1 MENVGV
7 NDDSVLGFSERTVT
21 EVPTM
26 PASGSLSSA
35 HHFVSLKLT
44 SRNYLF
50 WQTQMLPFLEG
61 QGLLGFVDG
70 TTPFPTASPALTS
83 TADSTPAAVS
93 DLPDRQLAWRWQDK
107 AILSMLI
114 SSLSEETLRFAV
126 GKGTSRQLW
135 QVIEQTLGS
144 STRSRALRLL
154 GELQG
159 LRQGDS
165 SISDYLGRAQMLID
179 ELALA
184 GRHVELDDQNL
195 YVFRGLHPEF
205 RPLVATLARGAPV
218 PLPEVA
224 DFLVSQEWICSDDG
238 ATLGAAAALAVSRGD
253 PGGRCGS
260 PQNRG
265 GGGRGRGRGSRGRGR
280 SNSGPRC
287 QICNKQGYIAKACW
301 RRFTPDSDPQA
312 NVVVSGVDG
321 SMDDSHQWFPDTGA
335 TNHATPDPTLLT
347 SSIAYDGLE
356 TLRVGNGTCLLI
368 VTVGSTSLA
377 TNSRSFCVSDVLH
390 VPGLSSSLLSVQCS
404 AKENNVPA
412 PRPEPWGVAP
422 VVPPGEPSDVSA
434 FDPPTVPEPHRQ
446 QPVPA
451 KPSVTESER
460 TVMDQ
465 PPARPRG

>member
-1 MENVGV
+1 MVSARFSFLMENVGV
-7 NDDSVLGFSERTVT
+7 NDDSVLGSSEWTVT

-26 PASGSLSSA
+26 PASGNLSSA

-50 WQTQMLPFLEG
+50 WRTQMLPFLEG
-61 QGLLGFVDG
+61 QGLLGFIDG
-70 TTPFPTASPALTS
+70 TTPFPTTSPALTS
-83 TADSTPAAVS
+83 TADSAPAAVS
-93 DLPDRQLAWRWQDK
+93 DLPARQLAWRRQDK

-114 SSLSEETLRFAV
+114 SSLSEKTLRFAV

-135 QVIEQTLGS
+135 QVIEQPLGS
-144 STRSRALRLL
+144 STRSHALWLL

-165 SISDYLGRAQMLID
+165 SISNYLGRAQMLID

-205 RPLVATLARGAPV
+205 QPLVATLARGAPV

-238 ATLGAAAALAVSRGD
+238 AALGAPMALAVSRGGH
-253 PGGRCGS
+253 GGRGGS
-260 PQNRG
+260 PQNRD
-265 GGGRGRGRGSRGRGR
+265 GSGRGRGR

-287 QICNKQGYIAKACW
+287 QICNKQGHIAKACW

-347 SSIAYDGLE
+347 SSTAHDGPE
-356 TLRVGNGTCLLI
+356 TLRVGNGTELPI

-377 TNSRSFCVSDVLH
+377 TNSRSFRMSDVLH
-390 VPGLSSSLLSVQCS
+390 VPGLSSSLLSVQRF
-404 AKENNVPA
+404 AKENNSNL
-412 PRPEPWGVAP
+412 G
-422 VVPPGEPSDVSA
+422 GEYKKLGSTLA
-434 FDPPTVPEPHRQ
+434 LLGIRHRQ
-446 QPVPA
+446 SCAYTHEQNGRVERKHRHVFETGLALMAESSVP
-451 KPSVTESER
+451 SR
-460 TVMDQ
+460 F
-465 PPARPRG
+465 